1 MPAHSTPSSLTSTPS
16 PKFRVAALAALCTA
30 AMLGAAAA
38 DAHITQIQIT
48 THESPTFGGF
58 SWPGV
63 GQYEKL
69 AGKAFGEVNP
79 NDPKNSVI
87 VDLALAP
94 RNARGNVEYSFDFY
108 ILKPIDL
115 SKGAHKVMYEPP
127 NRGGKTWATL
137 GRVTLDGP
145 ASNGNDPGSAITNP
159 TVLANAFFMPRG
171 YTMVWSGW
179 DKAAGTNSAN
189 FNTTITLPVAKNPDG
204 SSITGPAFEYIVFAA
219 ATALYTLNYPAA
231 NVTDTTTAK
240 LTHRVHLDDTPVA
253 VPPAAP
259 GTAGWQYAAGGGAI
273 QLLSASGAVTSF
285 IANDIYEFSY
295 TAKDPTVNGVG
306 FAAVRDWNEWLR
318 FETQDDFG
326 NPNPLAGDIK
336 RIYTEVVSQ
345 PARMLNDFTHLGFNQ
360 SEKGNKVFDAMLQW
374 IGAGDGINMN
384 YRWSQPGRTERNR
397 QDHLFAEGVFPFA
410 NVLTHD
416 RISGKTDSRYA
427 KCEMTGTCPLAAE
440 IYSAN
445 EYWVK
450 AASLLHTDPTGSV
463 DLPESPFARD
473 YFISSHQHG
482 TGSATSKGACQQ
494 FQNPLNSAPIQR
506 ALFLG
511 FDTWIDGIAPPRSEV
526 PRLHDST
533 MVFPLPQ
540 SQVGFP
546 NIPNVT
552 YTGLKTT
559 RYRFNYGPG
568 YYDNG
573 PNGGIPTVN
582 PPLITPPY
590 ENNPLNGPIYPSYVP
605 ITDSDGNDIPGVRL
619 PDVAV
624 PVATYTGWALRAGPQ
639 ANDGCESSGQFIPFP
654 QTEAARAA
662 AGDPRPSVAERYPT
676 FDTYDKKVITA
687 MNHLIQRRLE
697 LCEDGPAELQRL
709 RVLGVAQGVPNPP
722 AAFTPFS
729 FPLANSSI
737 KASPSSLWPANNR
750 LVPVSLSVH
759 APTTCESSCKVVKVS
774 GNNVTPAD
782 FQITGPL
789 SVNLR
794 ASKGGDHD
802 RDRDARVYSVQLQ
815 CTDSA
820 DNSATKSVSIAVG
833 HDDND
838 GHHEGN
844 D

>member
-1 MPAHSTPSSLTSTPS
+1 
-16 PKFRVAALAALCTA
+16 
-30 AMLGAAAA
+30 MLGAAAA

-63 GQYEKL
+63 GQYEKI

-79 NDPKNSVI
+79 HDPKNSVI

-159 TVLANAFFMPRG
+159 IVLANAFFMPRG

-189 FNTTITLPVAKNPDG
+189 FNTTITLPIAKNPDG
-204 SSITGPAFEYIVFAA
+204 SSITGPAFEYIVFAS

-231 NVTDTTTAK
+231 NVADTATAK
-240 LTHRVHLDDTPVA
+240 LTHRVRLDDTPVA

-259 GTAGWQYAAGGGAI
+259 GTAGWQYAAGGGAL

-318 FETQDDFG
+318 FETQDDLG

-336 RIYTEVVSQ
+336 RIY
-345 PARMLNDFTHLGFNQ
+345 
-360 SEKGNKVFDAMLQW
+360 
-374 IGAGDGINMN
+374 
-384 YRWSQPGRTERNR
+384 
-397 QDHLFAEGVFPFA
+397 
-410 NVLTHD
+410 
-416 RISGKTDSRYA
+416 
-427 KCEMTGTCPLAAE
+427 
-440 IYSAN
+440 
-445 EYWVK
+445 
-450 AASLLHTDPTGSV
+450 
-463 DLPESPFARD
+463 
-473 YFISSHQHG
+473 
-482 TGSATSKGACQQ
+482 
-494 FQNPLNSAPIQR
+494 
-506 ALFLG
+506 
-511 FDTWIDGIAPPRSEV
+511 
-526 PRLHDST
+526 
-533 MVFPLPQ
+533 
-540 SQVGFP
+540 
-546 NIPNVT
+546 
-552 YTGLKTT
+552 
-559 RYRFNYGPG
+559 
-568 YYDNG
+568 
-573 PNGGIPTVN
+573 
-582 PPLITPPY
+582 
-590 ENNPLNGPIYPSYVP
+590 
-605 ITDSDGNDIPGVRL
+605 
-619 PDVAV
+619 
-624 PVATYTGWALRAGPQ
+624 
-639 ANDGCESSGQFIPFP
+639 
-654 QTEAARAA
+654 TEAARAA

-676 FDTYDKKVITA
+676 FDTYDNKVIKA

-750 LVPVSLSVH
+750 LVPVSLSVQ
-759 APTTCESSCKVVKVS
+759 APTTCESSCKVVQVS
-774 GNNVTPAD
+774 GNNVTRAD

-794 ASKGGDHD
+794 ASGGGDQD
-802 RDRDARVYSVQLQ
+802 RHGRDHDRDARVYSVQLQ

-820 DNSATKSVSIAVG
+820 NNSATKSVSVAVG
-833 HDDND
+833 HDDDD
-838 GHHEGN
+838 GHHEG
-844 D
+844 DD